1 MEGPGTGT
9 SGRVEEGQWC
19 EPSSVLRGHGK
30 GKEEES
36 RGGEKGKA
44 EQKKMEGRKE
54 VKVMEKK
61 KGEVKNFPGKE
72 KTINTEARES
82 RGKSWV
88 WCTSVMPAPRD

>member
-44 EQKKMEGRKE
+44 EHKNGREKGGEGDGEEER
-54 VKVMEKK
+54 
-61 KGEVKNFPGKE
+61 GEVKNFPGKE
-72 KTINTEARES
+72 KK
-82 RGKSWV
+82 RGKEE
-88 WCTSVMPAPRD
+88 TGKRQRKEK

>member
-36 RGGEKGKA
+36 RGGE
-44 EQKKMEGRKE
+44 GRKE
-54 VKVMEKK
+54 VEVMEKK
-61 KGEVKNFPGKE
+61 K
-72 KTINTEARES
+72 
-82 RGKSWV
+82 
-88 WCTSVMPAPRD
+88 